1 MSKAPIFLEV
11 AVAAPIHQTLT
22 YLPPTEDEM
31 PAAGCRVL
39 VPLGGRQVTGY
50 VLGTAAPPDPGL
62 KIKPCIEIIDRQSLF
77 PPEMLGFFRWIAEYY
92 QHPLGEV
99 IKTALPAG
107 TTTSSSRRVIIT
119 AAGATELA
127 GQTGAAK
134 THPWLPELLSRG
146 ELSPGPTRKIW
157 RQASQRRILQKWQAA
172 GWLKLI
178 EELSEGATKSR
189 QVTCA
194 TLTTDGLAA
203 SPSDLKKSELKTLE
217 ILKSLSQ
224 QQPLPI
230 PRPLLAR
237 AYSGARKALQALSNQ
252 GLVELS
258 ELPLYRDPFGE
269 PPLFFPAPACLTNE
283 QVSALDEIN
292 LALAGEKFAA
302 ILLHGITGCGKT
314 EVYLQA
320 TARTLAL
327 GRTVLVLV
335 PEIAL
340 TTQLEGHFFSRFGRD
355 IALLHSGLSPGERYD
370 QWQRI
375 IRGEARIVIGAR
387 SAIFAPLAQPGLIIV
402 DEEHD
407 SSYKQED
414 GLRYQARDL
423 AVLRA
428 SLTGGVVLLGSATPS
443 LASYQHALSGKYRL
457 LNMTRR
463 VAAQELPDVEV
474 INLQQ
479 IKTVS
484 GRPPLF
490 SPELTV
496 ALKQN
501 LAAGDQSLIFLNRRG
516 YASLLLCRA
525 CGQPV
530 RCPSCAISLTLHQA
544 RRELLCH
551 YCGFTVTSRT
561 ICENCRSP
569 ELIPIGFGT
578 ERLESEL
585 RTMLPTA
592 RLARLDRDTSLKR
605 QDFLATLRAVHNR
618 QVDILVGTQMITKGH
633 HFPHVTLVGVVWADA
648 SLNLP
653 DFRAG
658 ERTFQI
664 LSQVT
669 GRAGRGEKPGR
680 VIIQALN
687 PDHYAIVAARNHDYQ
702 GFFNEELR
710 LRQGLKFPPFSQ
722 LVNLRFDGVEEHLV
736 RRVAEQYG
744 EQARRLCRLE
754 PTISVLGP
762 APAPLSRLQGR
773 YRWQLLLKGADR
785 RRLHVLCRQL
795 TQARETGPVKMTVDV
810 DPENML

>member
-1 MSKAPIFLEV
+1 LEV

-22 YLPPTEDEM
+22 YLPPPDEE
-31 PAAGCRVL
+31 PPTPGCRVL

-50 VLGTAAPPDPGL
+50 VLGAASPPEPGL
-62 KIKPCIEIIDRQSLF
+62 KIKPCTEIIDRLPLF

-107 TTTSSSRRVIIT
+107 TTSTSSRRVILT
-119 AAGATELA
+119 AAGATALA
-127 GQTGAAK
+127 GQSGADK
-134 THPWLPELLSRG
+134 TKPWLPVLLSRG
-146 ELSPGPTRKIW
+146 ELPPGPTRKIW
-157 RQASQRRILQKWQAA
+157 RQAAQRRFLQKWQAA
-172 GWLKLI
+172 GWLTLV
-178 EELSEGATKSR
+178 EELSGGATKSR
-189 QVTCA
+189 QVTCV
-194 TLTTDGLAA
+194 TLTASGLAA
-203 SPSDLKKSELKTLE
+203 PPHDLKKSELKTLD
-217 ILKSLSQ
+217 ILKGLARGLTV
-224 QQPLPI
+224 PV
-230 PRPLLAR
+230 PRPQLAR
-237 AYSGARKALQALSNQ
+237 AYSGARPALQVLSDR
-252 GLVELS
+252 GLVTLT

-269 PPLFFPAPACLTNE
+269 PPLFFPAPACLTDE
-283 QVSALDEIN
+283 QETVLAEIERSLERGEFSAL
-292 LALAGEKFAA
+292 
-302 ILLHGITGCGKT
+302 LLHGITGCGKT
-314 EVYLQA
+314 EVYLRA
-320 TARTLAL
+320 SARALAL
-327 GRTVLVLV
+327 GRSVLVLV

-387 SAIFAPLAQPGLIIV
+387 SAIFAPLAHPGLIIV

-428 SLTGGVVLLGSATPS
+428 SLAGGVALLGSATPA
-443 LASYQHALSGKYRL
+443 LTSYQHALNGKYRL

-463 VAAQELPDVEV
+463 VGGQELPEVEV
-474 INLQQ
+474 IDLQQ
-479 IKTVS
+479 VKTVS

-490 SPELTV
+490 SPELTT

-551 YCGFTVTSRT
+551 YCGFTVTSQT
-561 ICENCRSP
+561 LCSNCRSP
-569 ELIPIGFGT
+569 ELVPIGFGT
-578 ERLESEL
+578 EKLESEL
-585 RTMLPTA
+585 RTMLPEA
-592 RLARLDRDTSLKR
+592 RIARLDRDTTMKR
-605 QDFLATLRAVHNR
+605 RDFLATLRGVHDR
-618 QVDILVGTQMITKGH
+618 RIDILIGTQMITKGH

-687 PDHYAIVAARNHDYQ
+687 PGHYAIAAASNHDYQ
-702 GFFNEELR
+702 AFFTEELR
-710 LRQGLKFPPFSQ
+710 LRRSLNFPPFSQ
-722 LVNLRFDGVEEHLV
+722 LVNLRFDGAEELLV
-736 RRVAEQYG
+736 RRVAEQCG
-744 EQARRLCRLE
+744 EQARRLSRSE
-754 PTISVLGP
+754 PTITILGP

-773 YRWQLLLKGADR
+773 YRWQLLLKGGDR
-785 RRLHVLCRQL
+785 RRLHALCRQL
-795 TQARETGPVKMTVDV
+795 TANREAGPVKLTVDV